1 MRRVRQER
9 EQTRRCE
16 LQRGCARYVAFLH
29 PQRAATREEVI
40 GDVPRMRV
48 GWRGQAAAPRLQQRT
63 ENGVQ
68 RVDTTTAVSCIVE
81 FLCGAI
87 DRFKTFRVRTLTSL
101 VPKNETSRR
110 VRRGG
115 LLDVSVPALPAS
127 PDRGRQAA
135 RAEPA
140 LVSGREMADASA
152 SGAESTQHGLFD
164 RPCTACDPRAR
175 APAVRMLSLASFGN
189 SVAVDRYLRSYNTQ
203 HTADVWLG
211 GPCFLLQTM
220 HACNFQIGPV
230 PSLSLR
236 SRPLARQP
244 TLRTCRRLA
253 APPARHAQT
262 TPTSHGHSITALAR

>member
-1 MRRVRQER
+1 MRQER

-68 RVDTTTAVSCIVE
+68 RADTTTAVSCIVE

-127 PDRGRQAA
+127 PDRRRQAA

-140 LVSGREMADASA
+140 LISGREMADAS
-152 SGAESTQHGLFD
+152 
-164 RPCTACDPRAR
+164 R
-175 APAVRMLSLASFGN
+175 RM
-189 SVAVDRYLRSYNTQ
+189 R
-203 HTADVWLG
+203 
-211 GPCFLLQTM
+211 
-220 HACNFQIGPV
+220 
-230 PSLSLR
+230 
-236 SRPLARQP
+236 
-244 TLRTCRRLA
+244 
-253 APPARHAQT
+253 
-262 TPTSHGHSITALAR
+262 PTSKGARRENAVFGKFW